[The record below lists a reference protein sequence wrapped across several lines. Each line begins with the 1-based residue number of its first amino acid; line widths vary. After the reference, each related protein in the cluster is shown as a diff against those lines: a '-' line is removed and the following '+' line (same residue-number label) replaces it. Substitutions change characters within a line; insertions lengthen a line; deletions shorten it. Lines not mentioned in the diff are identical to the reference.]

1 MRPHA
6 CLPPKHPGSVMP
18 APRAITRAAALVWA
32 MVVGAMPA
40 LAQAPDTEIFL
51 IPITSSD
58 SGPALGLPRNITNRP
73 GYDNQPAFTPDGQSI
88 LYTSAGED
96 GQADIFRYELASG
109 IVTRLTSTAPE
120 SEYSATMI
128 PGQRA
133 ISVVRVERDSTQ
145 RLWRFPLR
153 GGAPSV
159 ILPDVQPVGYYAW
172 ADSTTLFLF
181 VLGDPP
187 TLQRANV
194 REASVYTVDDSIGRS
209 IQAMPDGGVSI
220 VLKRSP
226 DEWWIA
232 RVDPAT
238 DSIAP
243 LVRTRPG
250 QEDYAWM
257 PDGSLLQ
264 ADGATVYRWDGGEW
278 TPIATFSEP
287 GLARLTRLAVS
298 PDGRWLAAVG
308 SAAEER

>member
-1 MRPHA
+1 MSR
-6 CLPPKHPGSVMP
+6 LT
-18 APRAITRAAALVWA
+18 RAIRFGLALLAAA
-32 MVVGAMPA
+32 GASSA
-40 LAQAPDTEIFL
+40 HAQAPDTEIFL
-51 IPITSSD
+51 LPITSSD
-58 SGPALGLPRNITNRP
+58 SGPAFGLPRNVTNRP
-73 GYDNQPAFTPDGQSI
+73 GYDNQPGFTPDGQSM

-96 GQADIFRYELASG
+96 TQADIFRYEIASG
-109 IVTRLTSTAPE
+109 IVTRVTRTAPE
-120 SEYSATMI
+120 SEYSAAMV

-172 ADSTTLFLF
+172 ADSANLFLF

-194 REASVYTVDDSIGRS
+194 RDGTVYTVAEGIGRS
-209 IQAMPDGGVSI
+209 IQTMPDGGVSI
-220 VLKRSP
+220 VVKPAP

-238 DSIAP
+238 DSVQR
-243 LVRTRPG
+243 LVQTRPG

-264 ADGATVYRWDGGEW
+264 AEGATIYRWTAGGAW
-278 TPIATFSEP
+278 KAAATFTEP
-287 GLARLTRLAVS
+287 GMARLTRLAVS
-298 PDGRWLAAVG
+298 PDGRWLAVVG
-308 SAAEER
+308 MAAAER